1 MSKKVDEQMAN
12 MVEVVSSS
20 SRHNG
25 EGGFFLEVQL
35 DKDFVVDKKTQ
46 ALLRAVVR
54 IARRGEKSPIVG
66 LRGPTGTGKTSLPMW
81 LAAILNQKKEGTHP
95 VYVLD
100 CPTLREP
107 KDVFGFKDI
116 VPDGRGGQKI
126 IWRRSAFVEAIQTP
140 SSIVILDEATRIPPP
155 VMNGLMPLLD
165 HRGSVWLEDLG
176 EQITVAEGVIFFV
189 TANIGLEYS
198 GTWKWD
204 AAFQNRLH
212 CQIDVDYLGAEDEVR
227 VVVAKTGVDEE
238 VAEGLVQVANIVR
251 QKVRDDSDSLSEAIS
266 TRQLLNTAELCVEG
280 LPPADAMVFTV
291 LPNYAKDGG
300 TDSERAMVLNIIQ
313 GKLGNPS

>member
-1 MSKKVDEQMAN
+1 MKEEKVAERMAN
-12 MVEVVSSS
+12 HMTEVVTVG
-20 SRHNG
+20 SRTNG
-25 EGGFFLEVQL
+25 QGGFFLNVEL
-35 DKDFVVDKKTQ
+35 DEHFVVDRDVQ

-54 IARRGEKSPIVG
+54 QSAKTHPIVG

-81 LAAILNQKKEGTHP
+81 LAARLNSGEESRRP
-95 VYVLD
+95 LYILD

-107 KDVFGFKDI
+107 KDVFGYKDI

-126 IWRRSAFVEAIQTP
+126 IWRKSAFVEAIQTP
-140 SSIVILDEATRIPPP
+140 GSIIILDEATRIHPS

-189 TANIGLEYS
+189 TANIGLQYS

-204 AAFQNRLH
+204 AAFQNRMH
-212 CQIDVDYLGAEDEVR
+212 CQIDVDYLKPEDEVN
-227 VVVAKTGVDEE
+227 VIVKKTGLDEE
-238 VAEGLVQVANIVR
+238 VTRRLVEIANIVR
-251 QKVRDDSDSLSEAIS
+251 DKVRDESEGLSEAIS
-266 TRQLLNTAELCVEG
+266 TRQLLFTAEYVKAG
-280 LPPADAMVFTV
+280 LPPEAALSFTV
-291 LPNYAKDGG
+291 LPNYSKDGG

-313 GKLGNPS
+313 GKLGTG